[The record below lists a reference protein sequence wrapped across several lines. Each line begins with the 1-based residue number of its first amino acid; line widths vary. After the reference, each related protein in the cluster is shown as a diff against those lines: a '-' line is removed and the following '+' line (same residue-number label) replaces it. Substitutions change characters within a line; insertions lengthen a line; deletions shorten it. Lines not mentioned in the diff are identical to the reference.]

1 MLNREEEYM
10 NDVLV
15 DIIRLV
21 GAKTKVHDLVESYKS
36 FLRANYP
43 EHVKPYGTRL
53 NNQPEGA
60 TAEAVVYAFLEAN
73 LDDVQVAEKMDVGGV
88 DFKCKVGDAE
98 FVAEVTCLDAE
109 AVASQSGLQRKPGRA
124 GTFRMITNLLR
135 TKASGKAEQLAN
147 HNCPRILV
155 ITCQHPGS
163 EVVLGIRGAEY
174 LLTSNTKI
182 AFDIGKDP
190 GKVYLQTELDDSV
203 FFRLENGH
211 VESCRRSISAILLI
225 SLSGVSAFV
234 TGILHPDPIYKFPI
248 EYLPTVPF
256 VRLQKWPLEN
266 NKIQTEWVTH
276 KPPKQKFLK
285 GKPDRFWYDENL
297 RSV

>member
-1 MLNREEEYM
+1 MLPQEEDL
-10 NDVLV
+10 NDLLV
-15 DIIRLV
+15 DIIRLSS
-21 GAKTKVHDLVESYKS
+21 AETQMHDLVDSYKR
-36 FLRANYP
+36 FLRVNFP
-43 EHVKPYGTRL
+43 DHVKPYGTRL

-60 TAEAVVYAFLEAN
+60 TAEAIVYSFLEAN

-109 AVASQSGLQRKPGRA
+109 AVASQSGLPTGPSS
-124 GTFRMITNLLR
+124 GGYYRMITDLLR
-135 TKASGKAEQLAN
+135 TKASGKAKQMSN

-155 ITCQHPGS
+155 ITCQHPGA

-182 AFDIGKDP
+182 ASDIGKNP
-190 GKVYLQTELDDSV
+190 GKVYLRTELDDSV
-203 FFRLENGH
+203 FFRWENGH
-211 VESCRRSISAILLI
+211 VESCRRSISAILLFSI
-225 SLSGVSAFV
+225 SSVNALIA
-234 TGILHPDPIYKFPI
+234 GILHPAPIHKFSI

-256 VRLQKWPLEN
+256 VRLQKWPLED

-276 KPPKQKFLK
+276 MPLVQESRK
-285 GKPDRFWYDENL
+285 GKAEMFWYDEDL